1 MIKAKN
7 EKSRKHVQQ
16 IILKFKE
23 FVPQTDV

>member
-16 IILKFKE
+16 IILKFTE
-23 FVPQTDV
+23 FVLQIDV